1 MKLAIIGTRT
11 LVIED
16 LKKHIPKGVTEIVS
30 GGARGVDRQAADFAK
45 THGIKLT
52 EFLPDYA
59 RFGKGAPLKR
69 NVQIAEYADEV
80 LAFWNGKSKGTLF
93 TIELFKKLNKKVEVK
108 IVEN

>member
-11 LVIED
+11 LVIEN
-16 LKKHIPKGVTEIVS
+16 LEKHIPKEVTEIVS

-69 NVQIAEYADEV
+69 NVQIAEYADAV
-80 LAFWNGKSKGTLF
+80 LAFWDGKSKGTLF
-93 TIELFKKLNKKVEVK
+93 TIELFQKLNKKVEVK

>member
-11 LVIED
+11 LVIEN
-16 LKKHIPKGVTEIVS
+16 LKKHISKGVTEIVS